1 MKVLIPT
8 NDCLTIA
15 PEFENAKAF
24 RLLKII
30 NGSVKEDFFVTV
42 ADDLKDKYPFGLKEL
57 RDNGLAEINILNTSD
72 LKNKNKLNQQI
83 AITLDISAEAE
94 KNLQKINY
102 EVFHAEETNIF
113 NALTSYMKNH
123 ATMESD
129 YCCCP

>member
-42 ADDLKDKYPFGLKEL
+42 ADDLKEL